1 MENTNQSQI
10 CRLQAG
16 SSRSQSDSAPKK
28 LLIKWNATFANT
40 SSGGRPVRGFRNQ
53 AGPPQ
58 PRQIQSILSLNT
70 QTPTQ
75 PNIRMTKPISVPQII
90 LTDAEGFQ
98 LRIDKESKAEQQS
111 TTLRLRST
119 PAGPS
124 QFADAP
130 SPEPPAP
137 MNPNKTK
144 EQAENREEIQEL
156 NTKYLQV
163 PTLKYIRGRA
173 RRPTRST
180 ESRGTRSIGKRPER
194 SPLGERRSTRAGRP
208 QEKPYTRPD
217 ATRVQN
223 A

>member
-1 MENTNQSQI
+1 MQPLPTPHLEADQFE
-10 CRLQAG
+10 G
-16 SSRSQSDSAPKK
+16 SGTKP
-28 LLIKWNATFANT
+28 
-40 SSGGRPVRGFRNQ
+40 
-53 AGPPQ
+53 GPPQ

-163 PTLKYIRGRA
+163 PTLKNISWSSKAANKVDGISWDSEHWKKA
-173 RRPTRST
+173 
-180 ESRGTRSIGKRPER
+180 
-194 SPLGERRSTRAGRP
+194 
-208 QEKPYTRPD
+208 
-217 ATRVQN
+217 
-223 A
+223 